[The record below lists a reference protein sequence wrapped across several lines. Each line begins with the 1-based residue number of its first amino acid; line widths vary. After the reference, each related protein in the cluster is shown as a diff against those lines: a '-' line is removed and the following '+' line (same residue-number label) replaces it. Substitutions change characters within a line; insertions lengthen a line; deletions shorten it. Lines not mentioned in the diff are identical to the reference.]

1 MLFRVKA
8 GALFALTCPMGELG
22 LGSRSYTIKLSYVR
36 CVERSDRSVPG
47 CRRRGG
53 WTLAHA
59 HPEPRH
65 LFFCQ
70 APAQPRACGGGCAGR
85 YTLLFMAWFVLLS
98 DRLLCLKGVDF

>member
-1 MLFRVKA
+1 MKFSHLIYRTPLIYLWYCIRMCVVWK
-8 GALFALTCPMGELG
+8 GATAPCP
-22 LGSRSYTIKLSYVR
+22 GSHVR
-36 CVERSDRSVPG
+36 CLERSDRSVPG

-53 WTLAHA
+53 RTLAHA

-85 YTLLFMAWFVLLS
+85 CTLLFMAWFLMGYV
-98 DRLLCLKGVDF
+98 V